1 MTRRAGTRAPLVY
14 QVQRL
19 ARLLLQI
26 VVSAL
31 SITMADAAV
40 TQLLNSAAP
49 GQFDDIV
56 AQIGRLGITPSNLD
70 VLKHDHQL
78 AQGQGIGANNASIS
92 NPLAAELKEKLQ
104 NYHQRAFSGAG
115 GRGIATKKV
124 NVRVWLLAGESSSQ
138 FQICSFAEKLD
149 LQNMQTAIWKSTWTI
164 NGNDTQADLQGKIEI
179 HTYSYEDGN
188 TQVKTSQSFGVET
201 IQSKPGSGEEGSL
214 SHGIVSKIAEWERH
228 VLGILKGVHEL
239 TADSLKQIRR
249 VLPITK
255 TKMNWEVEA
264 QRGVAFLKQTATKR

>member
-1 MTRRAGTRAPLVY
+1 
-14 QVQRL
+14 
-19 ARLLLQI
+19 
-26 VVSAL
+26 
-31 SITMADAAV
+31 MADAAV
-40 TQLLNSAAP
+40 VQLLNSAAP

-56 AQIGRLGITPSNLD
+56 AQIGRLGVTPGNLSA
-70 VLKHDHQL
+70 LKHDHQL
-78 AQGQGIGANNASIS
+78 KEGIGANASIS
-92 NPLAAELKEKLQ
+92 NPLATELKDKLL

-124 NVRVWLLAGESSSQ
+124 NVRVWLLPGESSSQ

-149 LQNMQTAIWKSTWTI
+149 LQNMQTGFWKSTWTVTT
-164 NGNDTQADLQGKIEI
+164 NSSDNQADLQGTIEI

-188 TQVKTSQSFGVET
+188 TQVKTTQSFGVET
-201 IQSKPGSGEEGSL
+201 IQSKPDSGEDGSL
-214 SHGIVSKIAEWERH
+214 ALCIVFKIAEWERH

-264 QRGVAFLKQTATKR
+264 QRGVNFLKQTATKR